1 MVGNAAKMAAPPG
14 HDMSNTQLLLSPAR
28 FLSGRFSAL
37 LIAFFLLFLLEI
49 FFADHPLMRYVIPA
63 FLLVTLL
70 ASISAF
76 SDHKIVSSIATVLGL
91 TAVVLRWGTYVSDN
105 YALLLISGSIGVL
118 FFAFI
123 AVLILAAVL
132 RDQTVTGDTIS
143 GALCVYFLIA
153 MMWALLFALMD
164 RVHPGSFQITTGE
177 KIDMDPKYPHSLSVA
192 IFIYFSLITLSTVGY
207 GDIVPLTSSARGLA
221 ALEGIVGQFYLAVL
235 VARLVG
241 LYTARSRR

>member
-1 MVGNAAKMAAPPG
+1 MVGNAAKMVALPG

-49 FFADHPLMRYVIPA
+49 FFADHPLMYYIIPV
-63 FLLVTLL
+63 FLIVTLL

-76 SDHKIVSSIATVLGL
+76 SDQKRVSSIAIVLGVA
-91 TAVVLRWGTYVSDN
+91 AVALRWATYISDS
-105 YALLLISGSIGVL
+105 YTLLLFSGSIGAL

-132 RDQTVTGDTIS
+132 RDHTVTGDTIS
-143 GALCVYFLIA
+143 GALCVYFLVA
-153 MMWALLFALMD
+153 MVWALLFALMD
-164 RVHPGSFQITTGE
+164 KVHPGSFQITTGE
-177 KIDMDPKYPHSLSVA
+177 TITVDPKYPHSLPVSV
-192 IFIYFSLITLSTVGY
+192 FLYFSLITLSTVGY
-207 GDIVPLTSSARGLA
+207 GDIIPLTASARGLA
-221 ALEGIVGQFYLAVL
+221 ALEGIIGQFYLAVL

-241 LYTARSRR
+241 LYTSRGQR

>member
-1 MVGNAAKMAAPPG
+1 MAAPTG
-14 HDMSNTQLLLSPAR
+14 HDMSNPQLFLLPVR
-28 FLSGRFSAL
+28 FLRGRFSAL
-37 LIAFFLLFLLEI
+37 LVAFLLLFLLEI
-49 FFADHPLMRYVIPA
+49 FFADHPLMRYSIPV
-63 FLLVTLL
+63 FFIVTLL

-76 SDHKIVSSIATVLGL
+76 SDRKRVSSIAIVLGVS
-91 TAVVLRWGTYVSDN
+91 AVALRWATYVNDS
-105 YALLLISGSIGVL
+105 YVLLLFSGSIGAL

-123 AVLILAAVL
+123 TVLILATVL

-153 MMWALLFALMD
+153 MVWALLFALMD
-164 RVHPGSFQITTGE
+164 RTHPGSFQITTGE
-177 KIDMDPKYPHSLSVA
+177 KMDMDPRYPHSLPIAV
-192 IFIYFSLITLSTVGY
+192 FLYFSLITLSTVGY

-241 LYTARSRR
+241 LYTARGQR